1 MPPAPVGPDRLAALG
16 AALTPVRDR
25 ARAAAEEVLE
35 HYPEVGDRETQAALD
50 DFVDQAADLLREIDA
65 ASDELVTRLQVAA
78 RQAEPFALDQ
88 RGHVPHED
96 EVPR

>member
-16 AALTPVRDR
+16 AALAPLRDC

-50 DFVDQAADLLREIDA
+50 DLVDQAADLLREIDA
-65 ASDELVTRLQVAA
+65 GAGELAARLQVAA
-78 RQAEPFALDQ
+78 RQAGPFALDQ
-88 RGHVPHED
+88 RGHVPHD
-96 EVPR
+96 DGVAR